1 MKNEEIS
8 GIGSVRAG
16 EYDRVEINGVG
27 RIHDRVSASSL
38 EINGMGKIRGQV
50 QAGRAVINGA
60 GKGKGRLTAQ
70 KLTINGAGRWF
81 RPLKADQLEVNGL
94 LKLRRAEVSGKKFTV
109 SGLLVCNR
117 EVTADEITI
126 DGICSAARM
135 YGDVICFPHREGES
149 SAAVRAGG
157 QLPGPVQWL
166 ARRFPRLYFG
176 RKVSLSH
183 SLVDQLECT
192 QLEASNLQAKVV
204 RTQRAVLTNG
214 CKIQR
219 LCCDGEIQADPS
231 CWIGEIVS
239 NGKITKSQEGNP
251 MANAMLVKILDLYK
265 EGKIDADEAEQMLR
279 GLREGCSEESAGP
292 SWPDDRRLRIVA
304 YLGRKLLKRGEPA
317 YKDLTVQYEGEA
329 LEVECW
335 GNLSCGDVQ
344 GDVKA
349 GASAECGD
357 VEGNV
362 EAGNS
367 IECGDVKGDVHAG
380 TDISCGDVE
389 GNAEAG
395 ASVECGDVAGNVTA
409 GTRVICKDAGG
420 RN

>member
-1 MKNEEIS
+1 M
-8 GIGSVRAG
+8 
-16 EYDRVEINGVG
+16 
-27 RIHDRVSASSL
+27 
-38 EINGMGKIRGQV
+38 
-50 QAGRAVINGA
+50 
-60 GKGKGRLTAQ
+60 
-70 KLTINGAGRWF
+70 
-81 RPLKADQLEVNGL
+81 
-94 LKLRRAEVSGKKFTV
+94 SGKKFTV
-109 SGLLVCNR
+109 NGLLVCNR

-149 SAAVRAGG
+149 SAAVRASG

-214 CKIQR
+214 CRIQR
-219 LCCDGEIQADPS
+219 LCCDGEIQADSS

-239 NGKITKSQEGNP
+239 NGKITKSQEEDS

-279 GLREGCSEESAGP
+279 GLREECSEESAGP

-335 GNLSCGDVQ
+335 GNLSCGDVEGNVEAGTSVEC
-344 GDVKA
+344 GDVKGDVHA
-349 GASAECGD
+349 GTGVSCGDVEGNVEAGTSVECGDVKGDVHAGTDVSCGD

-380 TDISCGDVE
+380 TDVSCGDVE
-389 GNAEAG
+389 GNVEAG
-395 ASVECGDVAGNVTA
+395 TSIECGDVAGNVTA
-409 GTRVICKDAGG
+409 GIRVICKDAGG
-420 RN
+420 AIDGAGADTEQ